1 MALQAA
7 LAAFRSVGQHDD
19 VLTKFVAKYEGKSL
33 DLSNQNLGAVGAS
46 AVAKGLQENKT
57 VIELRMGANKI
68 GLAGAEA
75 IANMLKV
82 NEALQVLILIDNN
95 IGPE

>member
-1 MALQAA
+1 MQRGA
-7 LAAFRSVGQHDD
+7 R
-19 VLTKFVAKYEGKSL
+19 TEAKYEGKSL
-33 DLSNQNLGAVGAS
+33 GLSKENLGAFGAS

-68 GLAGAEA
+68 GPAGAEA

-82 NEALQVLILIDNN
+82 NNMLTSLELSNNN
-95 IGPE
+95 IEPWFSSVS